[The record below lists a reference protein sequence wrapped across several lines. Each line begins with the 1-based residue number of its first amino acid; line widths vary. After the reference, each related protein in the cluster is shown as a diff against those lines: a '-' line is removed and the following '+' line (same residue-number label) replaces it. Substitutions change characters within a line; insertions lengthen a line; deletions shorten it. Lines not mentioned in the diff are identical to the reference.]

1 MKNDDD
7 FEDFLNTMSYKRGL
21 EVACDKAMAAEG
33 RLYLDEEEALD
44 VFMKFVEADP
54 DLKKAYMDYEEAS
67 NAVAVIELHYNYLQG
82 LRDGIA
88 LAHVV

>member
-21 EVACDKAMAAEG
+21 EVACDKARAAEEQ
-33 RLYLDEEEALD
+33 LYSDEEEALD
-44 VFMKFVEADP
+44 VFMEFVDAD
-54 DLKKAYMDYEEAS
+54 LNFKKAYMRYEEAA

-82 LRDGIA
+82 LMDGLA
-88 LAHVV
+88 LTHVV